1 VVLRIGERTQRTIR
15 RLSGF
20 ALLCFLAS
28 PLLASNGHVEA
39 RGEEAALAGRVP
51 TGQIVFADER
61 LLADLV
67 ARFDRAGLENRPA
80 LNGDDWWKQLTP
92 S

>member
-1 VVLRIGERTQRTIR
+1 MIR

-20 ALLCFLAS
+20 ALLWLLAS
-28 PLLASNGHVEA
+28 PLLAASLRMTV
-39 RGEEAALAGRVP
+39 RGEGAALEGRVP

-67 ARFDRAGLENRPA
+67 ARFDRR
-80 LNGDDWWKQLTP
+80 Q
-92 S
+92 